1 MPKIQNNFLIGTIN
15 KDLDERITPNG
26 QLVDAENFMV
36 TSEDGSNAG
45 VGKGLLGNIQ
55 LSNFQLNPND
65 NPECIGVFP
74 DEGRNLLY
82 IFITSDDS
90 DYVIKYNAGNNTPVV
105 LVSTPN
111 GGLLNFNK
119 DFRITHAD
127 IFTSVEDS
135 DLLSWT
141 DGLNPPRIINTNKI
155 YPDDVREEEISVM
168 KPAPQFPPTIQSVS
182 NSTQNTENLPSNE
195 IEDRFVSFAYR
206 WKYTDGYYSSFS
218 PFSEYHFVP
227 SSFSIDFTSMEN
239 MGMVN
244 AVSQYLVRFNTGGR
258 DVIGVDVV
266 FKYEG
271 LPNVYVLDK
280 YKKNE
285 ENWAN
290 NAIERVL
297 FLNNKRY
304 STLPENQWFRS
315 FDNVPITALS
325 QKKIGNR
332 IVYGNFTEG
341 RDLENPVKFS
351 VSFNSE
357 TIISPPEIDFETN
370 LASFSFP
377 EDFEYKEDESFSVSI
392 SLEVGNPPNV
402 YQFNV
407 VITYVIEQDYND
419 FQDFITTSNFL
430 SFLETEIGSEFFTFF
445 TNELTLYENAQIIS
459 NFVVTSPEDLTVA
472 IAIPQLDFSLNN
484 IAALGSTAGF
494 IVGTVETPNTLDLYN
509 IPNGNFINVVWSVEL
524 EFVSTLGSYT
534 INVYRDGFLKDTFS
548 ATATTSIVNHEFIN
562 AAGSTEFNNQ
572 KGLYTFSVVSDEDCN
587 LSLRNT
593 AIGLSPSGITPL
605 SGIVFGVSPL
615 STSTVISPIKVEYDS
630 FIVDLATS
638 KRSSMK
644 SNRSYEVG
652 LIYKD
657 KQGRKTTVFPSEDNT
672 IYIPHENAIT
682 KNVLAVEF
690 PQGYQHPSWAE
701 TYQFVIKQNRLDYQ
715 TIYGSIF
722 YQDGTYRWVKLEGES
737 KDKIKE
743 NDMLIVKQD
752 LSGFVSDFVK
762 LKVLEVKGLDRDFIE
777 ANEDL
782 TGNPIIEESGLY
794 MRVRPTSDLAF
805 SYENSSFESYEGK
818 QKLRYPSRCFTTPFF
833 PQYGV
838 LAGSRIRVFIDIRAK
853 GNISFRHIYDKTF
866 TATENY
872 ESFEDWFDTEV
883 QDLGSFGASYT
894 WNGST
899 DIGSNVTV
907 YHGGGYPGVLSPTNK
922 GTGWGFVGDNSAGE
936 LKFFVVPFR
945 KGTNAQDIRTT
956 VRFEVRESSGNL
968 IFETE
973 PVIDSQDIYFETPQV
988 YRCSDD
994 LKFHELTRTYNCFS
1008 FGNGVESNRYKDR
1021 FNVRPFYIDFFPT
1034 SVSEDEYRQ
1043 VRRFA
1048 DLTYSEV
1055 YQESTNVNRLNEFN
1069 LSLANFKDDIEKA
1082 YGAIIRLDSDETD
1095 LLVIQE
1101 GKTSKVLYGKDLL
1114 FNADAT
1120 TNLSRINQ
1128 VLGQQVMYSGEYGI
1142 STHPESYSEYGTN
1155 AFWTDLSRGVVMR
1168 LNNTNGLYEISEQ
1181 GMTDYFKELF
1191 RDDSVRNIISG
1202 YDSFYDIYILNVKLK
1217 NDDYLTWYYSPRN
1230 NGFLTRA
1237 RFNPDAMARLNN
1249 RFFTLENGVLYE
1261 HNKGGI
1267 NNFYGIT
1274 YGSTFSFNFSQEPST
1289 RKIFKTISIEGNT
1302 PAAMV
1307 LTTDLQNGG
1316 IEQTNF
1322 IKKEGV
1328 WFSHIRGSVG
1338 SIDLASSAIIGL
1350 GNLVSLNGN
1359 LLTLTSVSSQVS
1371 IGDTVYNQNQQVV
1384 GVITDIIGNTLELSP
1399 VNNLTP
1405 NIFLYAVKS
1414 QRINTSGLTG
1424 YYMRVDAT
1432 VSGGN
1437 AFEIYAVNTDIVK
1450 SFE

>member
-1 MPKIQNNFLIGTIN
+1 MPKIQNNFLIGTVN

-45 VGKGLLGNIQ
+45 VGKGLLGTVEMRD
-55 LSNFQLNPND
+55 FGLNPND

-82 IFITSDDS
+82 IFITSDDR
-90 DYVIKYNAGNNTPVV
+90 DYVIKYNAENNTSIE

-111 GGLLNFNK
+111 GGLLNFSK
-119 DFRITHAD
+119 DYRITHAD

-141 DGLNPPRIINTNKI
+141 DGLNPPRIINTDKI
-155 YPDDVREEEISVM
+155 YPSDVSEEEISVM
-168 KPAPQFPPTIQSVS
+168 KPAPKFPPSIVPVTTT
-182 NSTQNTENLPSNE
+182 TQNTENLPSNE
-195 IEDRFVSFAYR
+195 LEDRFVAFAYR

-218 PFSEYHFVP
+218 PFSEYYFIP
-227 SSFSIDFTSMEN
+227 SPFSIDFDAMEN
-239 MGMVN
+239 LGMIN
-244 AVSQYLVRFNTGGR
+244 AVSQYLVEINTGER

-285 ENWAN
+285 ENWTDN
-290 NAIERVL
+290 SLRRVL

-304 STLPENQWFRS
+304 STLPESQWFRS
-315 FDNVPITALS
+315 FDNVPLTALS

-332 IVYGNFTEG
+332 LVYGNFTEG
-341 RDLENPVKFS
+341 RDLENPVIFS
-351 VSFNSE
+351 VGFKSDVILSDA
-357 TIISPPEIDFETN
+357 SDVSFETN
-370 LASFSFP
+370 LAIFTFP
-377 EDFEYKEDESFSVSI
+377 EDFEYKEGESFSVR
-392 SLEVGNPPNV
+392 LNLTVGNNPNEF
-402 YQFNV
+402 QFD
-407 VITYVIEQDYND
+407 TTALYVLESDFSD
-419 FQDFITTSNFL
+419 FQDFISNSGFVNYI
-430 SFLETEIGSEFFTFF
+430 ETDIANLFDTFV
-445 TNELTLYENAQIIS
+445 TNNFVNYENLVVVS

-472 IAIPQLDFSLNN
+472 IAIPQLTYSLNDVIN
-484 IAALGSTAGF
+484 FAGSVGALAGEF
-494 IVGTVETPNTLDLYN
+494 ISPRTFRY
-509 IPNGNFINVVWSVEL
+509 NGNPGFALTCDVEITFPSSL
-524 EFVSTLGSYT
+524 GTYTLK
-534 INVYRDGFLKDTFS
+534 VFKDGFLYQTFTDTAS
-548 ATATTSIVNHEFIN
+548 ASPVTHTFISEATNSND
-562 AAGSTEFNNQ
+562 AAIR
-572 KGLYTFSVVSDEDCN
+572 GLYTFSIVSDEPCEVALKTEYTDFTVIQQN
-587 LSLRNT
+587 GT
-593 AIGLSPSGITPL
+593 VTET
-605 SGIVFGVSPL
+605 SPL
-615 STSTVISPIKVEYDS
+615 STSTVNININSEYNS
-630 FIVDLATS
+630 VVVDFATS

-657 KQGRKTTVFPSEDNT
+657 NQGRKTTVFPSEDNT
-672 IYIPHENAIT
+672 IYIPHENAIN
-682 KNVLAVEF
+682 KNTLTVDF
-690 PQGYQHPSWAE
+690 PLGYQHPSWAD
-701 TYQFVIKQNRLDYQ
+701 TYQFVVKQNRLDYQ
-715 TIYGSIF
+715 TIYGNIF

-737 KDKIKE
+737 KDKVKE

-752 LSGFVSDFVK
+752 LDGVVSDLVK
-762 LKVLEVKGLDRDFIE
+762 LKVLEVKGLDGDFIE
-777 ANEDL
+777 DNVV
-782 TGNPIIEESGLY
+782 GGEELKEEAGLY
-794 MRVRPTSDLAF
+794 MRVRPDANIALN
-805 SYENSSFESYEGK
+805 YENSTFATYEGR
-818 QKLRYPSRCFTTPFF
+818 QHLRYPSRTYTSPAF
-833 PQYGV
+833 PSYGV
-838 LAGSRIRVFIDIRAK
+838 LAGSRIRIFINIKAR
-853 GNISFRHIYDKTF
+853 GSISFNHTYDRTF
-866 TATENY
+866 TATTEY
-872 ESFEDWFDTEV
+872 PTFEDWFNAEV
-883 QDLGSFGASYT
+883 QNLGSFGINYT
-894 WNGST
+894 WNGVS
-899 DIGSNVTV
+899 DIGNNVQPATPV
-907 YHGGGYPGVLSPTNK
+907 DETNR
-922 GTGWGFVGDNSAGE
+922 GSGWGFEDDN
-936 LKFFVVPFR
+936 FWVVAFR
-945 KGTNAQDIRTT
+945 KGTASRSITTT
-956 VRFEVRESSGNL
+956 VKFEVRESSGNL

-988 YRCSDD
+988 YRCSDG
-994 LKFHELTRTYNCFS
+994 LTSHELTRTYNCFS

-1021 FNVRPFYIDFFPT
+1021 FNARPFYIDFFPT

-1120 TNLSRINQ
+1120 TNLSRISQ
-1128 VLGQQVMYSGEYGI
+1128 VLGQQVMYAGEYGI

-1191 RDDSVRNIISG
+1191 RGNAVRDIISG

-1217 NDDYLTWYYSPRN
+1217 NDDYLTWYYSPKN

-1237 RFNPDAMARLNN
+1237 SFNPDAMARLNN
-1249 RFFTLENGVLYE
+1249 RFFSLRNGVLYE
-1261 HNKGGI
+1261 HNKGAV
-1267 NNFYGIT
+1267 NNFYGIP
-1274 YGSTFSFNFSQEPST
+1274 YDSTFSFNFSQEPST
-1289 RKIFKTISIEGNT
+1289 RKIFKAISIEGSK
-1302 PAAMV
+1302 PANMV
-1307 LTTDLQNGG
+1307 LKTDLQNGG
-1316 IEQTNF
+1316 ITQSNF

-1328 WFSHIRGSVG
+1328 WFSHIRGEAGNV
-1338 SIDLASSAIIGL
+1338 DLASSSIIGL

-1359 LLTLTSVSSQVS
+1359 LITLPSVSSQVS

-1384 GVITDIIGNTLELSP
+1384 GVITDITGNTIEVSP

-1405 NIFLYAVKS
+1405 NVFLYAVKS

-1437 AFEIYAVNTDIVK
+1437 QFEIFAVNTDIAK